1 MPPWELRSWT
11 SFLSLWYKK
20 RVYLLIFDEKH
31 SEIVESFKWFIIFL
45 CHIYPLHNIKYQSNT
60 KSGLSAKNAIV
71 HTLSVFSS
79 SHAKYCKWPWDIK
92 WNYISLTLSYMD
104 TRSKFSKVSWLGGLI
119 DLCWIP
125 FTNMVTQTFVVLNLV

>member
-1 MPPWELRSWT
+1 M
-11 SFLSLWYKK
+11 
-20 RVYLLIFDEKH
+20 IH
-31 SEIVESFKWFIIFL
+31 NFL
-45 CHIYPLHNIKYQSNT
+45 CVIYIPYTIPKEPNT
-60 KSGLSAKNAIV
+60 KSGLFAKNAIV

-104 TRSKFSKVSWLGGLI
+104 TRSKFSSLPRSCLKVSWLGGLI